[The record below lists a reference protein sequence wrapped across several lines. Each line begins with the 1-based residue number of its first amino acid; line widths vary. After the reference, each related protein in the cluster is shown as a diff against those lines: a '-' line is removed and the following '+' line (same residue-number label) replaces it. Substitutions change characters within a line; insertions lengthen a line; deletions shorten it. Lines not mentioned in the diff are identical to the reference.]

1 MNLELCRK
9 ETSNG
14 GEHRTKHNTGKQCK
28 YNAHG
33 NGKTGKVKDV
43 TEDATGI
50 DALVHDDG

>member
-9 ETSNG
+9 ETGNG
-14 GEHRTKHNTGKQCK
+14 GEHRTEHNTGKQCK

-33 NGKTGKVKDV
+33 NGKTGKVKDM

-50 DALVHDDG
+50 DTLVHDDG